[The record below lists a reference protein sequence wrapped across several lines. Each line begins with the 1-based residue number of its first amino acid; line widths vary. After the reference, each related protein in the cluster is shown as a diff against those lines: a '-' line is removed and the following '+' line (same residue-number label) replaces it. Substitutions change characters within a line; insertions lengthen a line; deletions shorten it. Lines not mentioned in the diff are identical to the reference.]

1 MQGDDGRARISR
13 SKEGRG
19 AAVAGKRPGRGS
31 FGRDNRAGSAGCGD
45 SEPRAGI
52 GRGRVHGYTGRSGG
66 EQRRQRV
73 GCRPGE
79 KGRQEPYDES
89 RGQGP
94 TGEPPTPQE
103 GEEGEEKAQQLG
115 GVGWGDFS
123 KETPKEET
131 KGQPATRG
139 AKAATREPDP
149 TDTTKGLTLRI
160 IQEEATTHAD
170 AASRIHE
177 LCRRALTAPLPGK
190 SAHRSKAQLSS
201 FQPLEAGRQVIVSHT
216 KIDVLTL
223 TSEAIHEHLQQPDS
237 PEWDPV
243 DEEEELE
250 ATKEAIRLS
259 YRTAATS
266 YPTPSGYSWSQTSVE
281 GWQSIALPPQLPR
294 RPYYCVV
301 VPDDEEDPSTSTVTI
316 TESASLAWL
325 HMRASPDSTEVLP
338 PNLAIKALRALC
350 ALKHIELPAGELR
363 HDGGGQRGVQVLLTR
378 AACKQLVKEVKIID
392 IQRVDKEGTITQ
404 TIETH
409 LEWEVG
415 RNALSARLRRE
426 RLTPKLL
433 RSGVLYSMK
442 R

>member
-1 MQGDDGRARISR
+1 MQGDDGRARTSR

-19 AAVAGKRPGRGS
+19 AAAAGKRPGTGS
-31 FGRDNRAGSAGCGD
+31 FGLDNRAGPAGRGD
-45 SEPRAGI
+45 CESRPGI

-73 GCRPGE
+73 GGRPGE
-79 KGRQEPYDES
+79 KGSQELREEGRGRGPAGES
-89 RGQGP
+89 P
-94 TGEPPTPQE
+94 KLQE
-103 GEEGEEKAQQLG
+103 GKESEEQAQQLVV
-115 GVGWGDFS
+115 VGWGDFS

-149 TDTTKGLTLRI
+149 TDTTKDLTFRI
-160 IQEEATTHAD
+160 IQEEATTHA
-170 AASRIHE
+170 AAVSRVHE
-177 LCRRALTAPLPGK
+177 LCRRALTTPLPE
-190 SAHRSKAQLSS
+190 RSDDCSEAQLSS
-201 FQPLEAGRQVIVSHT
+201 FQPMEAGRQEIDSHT

-223 TSEAIHEHLQQPDS
+223 TSEAIQEHLQQLDS

-266 YPTPSGYSWSQTSVE
+266 YPTPSGYSWSQTSVA
-281 GWQSIALPPQLPR
+281 GWQSIALPPQMPR

-316 TESASLAWL
+316 TESATLAWL
-325 HMRASPDSTEVLP
+325 HMKASPDSTEVLP
-338 PNLAIKALRALC
+338 LSLAVKALRALC
-350 ALKHIELPAGELR
+350 VLKQIELPAGELR
-363 HDGGGQRGVQVLLTR
+363 HDGGGRRGVQVLLTR
-378 AACKQLVKEVKIID
+378 AACKQLTKEAKIID
-392 IQRVDKEGTITQ
+392 IQRVDREGTVTQ

-433 RSGVLYSMK
+433 RSGVLYSVK